1 MEATFVKKNK
11 CIFYFF
17 FFTCVRSFGPRAAL
31 LEALAAP
38 HLHQLSVQRV
48 QHVPVHR
55 VHRVGQLGEEETPQ
69 EQVMH

>member
-1 MEATFVKKNK
+1 M
-11 CIFYFF
+11 YFLIYL

-55 VHRVGQLGEEETPQ
+55 VHRVGQLGEEETPR